1 MASKKGIAAT
11 AAILGAILAASFAV
25 WALPQGPA
33 IPIAVTDFE
42 GHIDGVGG
50 IHEVLSE
57 ELESSFRDLQEGRI
71 TPDEYRRLAEAT
83 SSQINE
89 QIVGLVGSG
98 ADEPWQASYG
108 AYLEALRTQ
117 NTLVRETIA
126 AAESAGRDGAA
137 ESMERIDELRERV
150 AQLVSESERARP

>member
-11 AAILGAILAASFAV
+11 VAILGAILAASFAV

-42 GHIDGVGG
+42 GHIDGVGS
-50 IHEVLSE
+50 IHGVLAE
-57 ELESSFRDLQEGRI
+57 ELESSFQDLQEGRI

-83 SSQINE
+83 STQINE

-98 ADEPWQASYG
+98 ADESWQASYG

-117 NTLVRETIA
+117 NTLVRETVA
-126 AAESAGRDGAA
+126 AAESAGREGAG
-137 ESMERIDELRERV
+137 ESMKRIEELRERV